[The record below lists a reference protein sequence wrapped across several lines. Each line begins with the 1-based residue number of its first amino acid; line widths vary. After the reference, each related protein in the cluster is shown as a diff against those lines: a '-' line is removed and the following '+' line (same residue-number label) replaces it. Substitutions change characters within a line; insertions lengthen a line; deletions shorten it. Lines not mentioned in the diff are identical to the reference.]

1 MIATSGQLVRQLSS
15 MEDNFVF
22 VECDGKEYVIDC
34 VGHSKTYGDQDLTSH
49 LILKTKDGGDGYI
62 RR

>member
-15 MEDNFVF
+15 MEDNFVL
-22 VECDGKEYVIDC
+22 VECNGREYVIDC
-34 VGHSKTYGDQDLTSH
+34 VGHSKTYGDQELTSH
-49 LILKTKDGGDGYI
+49 LILKTRDGGDGYI